1 MSKLD
6 AARQALSQGVDQ
18 LKNEFATGKMNR
30 NDPCY
35 CGSGKKYKQ
44 CHMTADRAVEQQ
56 RREQIEAAQFIRRD
70 LLKFA
75 RDERFHEPLA
85 AALPLYWNN
94 LYELVTADE
103 MSANEA
109 FRFFDWFAFD
119 YQHGDQPRLIDVYR
133 AEKNDDLAG
142 SQQKVLAAWSDVM
155 PSAAYYLDGYEGQTL
170 QLRDFITN
178 DSYTVFEA
186 GGHGDVKAGDLVLA
200 RLVPVADHL
209 EFSVVAAYIPQ
220 DEIADLPEKMAAA
233 RTADAEA
240 HPAADYHDFLRRHNY
255 LFIHHALQ
263 QAELKQRPPV
273 ARLDPKRSDSLMRG
287 AAQKIKKLTPGL
299 NAPTKGQSQ
308 PIHDKSH
315 TPRPKV

>member
-6 AARQALSQGVDQ
+6 AARQTIGRGLEQ
-18 LKNEFATGKMNR
+18 LKGEFSAGKMNR

-44 CHMTADRAVEQQ
+44 CHMAADRAVEQQ
-56 RREQIEAAQFIRRD
+56 RREQVEAAQFLRRD

-94 LYELVTADE
+94 LYELTTADE

-109 FRFFDWFAFD
+109 FRFFDWFIFD
-119 YQHGDQPRLIDVYR
+119 YQGGDQPRLFDVYR
-133 AEKNDDLAG
+133 AEKQDDLAT
-142 SQQKVLAAWSDVM
+142 SQQNVLAAWGNVM
-155 PSAAYYLDGYEGQTL
+155 PAAAYYLDGYEGQTL
-170 QLRDFITN
+170 QLRDFIS
-178 DSYTVFEA
+178 DERYTVFEA
-186 GGHGDVKAGDLVLA
+186 GGHGDVKEGDLILA

-220 DEIADLPEKMAAA
+220 GEVADLAEKMASA
-233 RTADAEA
+233 RAADAES
-240 HPAADYHDFLRRHNY
+240 HADADHADFLRRHNH

-263 QAELKQRPPV
+263 QAELQQRPPV
-273 ARLDPKRSDSLMRG
+273 ARLDPKRSDSLVRG
-287 AAQKIKKLTPGL
+287 AAQKIKKM
-299 NAPTKGQSQ
+299 APALSVPVKGQSQ
-308 PIHDKSH
+308 PVHDKSH